1 MSEGNDNPQDPRPEF
16 FGNYIIKALKVK
28 SEKWFRLMVTEE
40 QGTKVYNFL
49 DNPECTVLIIFQVST
64 TLKLYVYI
72 FQMSKCARI
81 VLYFNFKKICF
92 FSNIIKF

>member
-49 DNPECTVLIIFQVST
+49 DNPECIVLIIFQAER
-64 TLKLYVYI
+64 TLKEQNCSDLLGSARSCLEAIRTLCKVT
-72 FQMSKCARI
+72 CAH
-81 VLYFNFKKICF
+81 
-92 FSNIIKF
+92 

>member
-49 DNPECTVLIIFQVST
+49 DNPECIVLIIFQVSQLNHNIFIH
-64 TLKLYVYI
+64 LKRHHVEELFYI
-72 FQMSKCARI
+72 LI
-81 VLYFNFKKICF
+81 
-92 FSNIIKF
+92 

>member
-40 QGTKVYNFL
+40 QGSKVYNFL
-49 DNPECTVLIIFQVST
+49 DNPECIVLIIFQVPQLNH
-64 TLKLYVYI
+64 TLIHL
-72 FQMSKCARI
+72 
-81 VLYFNFKKICF
+81 NFHHTV
-92 FSNIIKF
+92 

>member
-49 DNPECTVLIIFQVST
+49 DNPECIVLIIFQVPQLNHKLIH
-64 TLKLYVYI
+64 LKWHHAPELFYI
-72 FQMSKCARI
+72 LI
-81 VLYFNFKKICF
+81 
-92 FSNIIKF
+92 

>member
-40 QGTKVYNFL
+40 QGSKVYNFL
-49 DNPECTVLIIFQVST
+49 DNPECIVLIIFQVPQ
-64 TLKLYVYI
+64 LNHMLI
-72 FQMSKCARI
+72 N
-81 VLYFNFKKICF
+81 LNFHHTV
-92 FSNIIKF
+92 